1 MEGAHVTELKYKSSQ
16 GATVLEAEGGK
27 NIRYKEVRNQR
38 PLHTLLSLGD
48 ELQIEHFPLHIS
60 LAPPSSVSHT
70 RTSLPTFCLLS
81 LIHPS

>member
-48 ELQIEHFPLHIS
+48 ELQIRHFPLHLS
-60 LAPPSSVSHT
+60 RSPLLCLSHT
-70 RTSLPTFCLLS
+70 HIPPYLLPT
-81 LIHPS
+81 